1 MEKEGQHVRSTTQDS
16 GTIMEEEQQQVRSTP
31 PGPRIIMKEQKT
43 RCSDQHPRA
52 MEEEEVRGT
61 PQHPRR
67 KTESAKSE
75 VGSWSLERCVNGERK
90 R

>member
-1 MEKEGQHVRSTTQDS
+1 
-16 GTIMEEEQQQVRSTP
+16 MEEEQQQVRTTLP
-31 PGPRIIMKEQKT
+31 DPRTIMEEQKA
-43 RCSDQHPRA
+43 RFPDQHPRT
-52 MEEEEVRGT
+52 MEEPEVRCT
-61 PQHPRR
+61 YQNPRR